1 MGKNRKAAM
10 DKVREKFK
18 ESGISL
24 QELGLKMGYPQKTA
38 RQSAFQFMKGD
49 DPRISM
55 IQKYSF
61 AMGIPMDELVHPVR
75 RGLEL
80 ILIPLRQLM
89 PLRRDAIKKIH
100 VRKMLEY
107 VDPVLER
114 CRLYQKCCAEYFPES
129 KHLAPFFKEL
139 EKCRQMPTSNENEK
153 RTFIL
158 QTDVCL
164 DRLQSEIEKMMQ

>member
-1 MGKNRKAAM
+1 ME
-10 DKVREKFK
+10 KVREKFK
-18 ESGISL
+18 ESGMSL
-24 QELGLKMGYPQKTA
+24 QELGSKMGYPEETA

-49 DPRISM
+49 DPRIST

-75 RGLEL
+75 RGLKL
-80 ILIPLRQLM
+80 ILIPLRERM
-89 PLRRDAIKKIH
+89 PLRKDAIKKVH
-100 VRKMLEY
+100 VRKMQEY

-114 CRLYQKCCAEYFPES
+114 CRFYQKCCPEYFPES

-139 EKCRQMPTSNENEK
+139 EKCRQMATSSENEK

-158 QTDVCL
+158 QTDECL
-164 DRLQSEIEKMMQ
+164 ARLQSEIEKIME